1 MTRIIALEQVS
12 PAGLDLLR
20 GVEGFEVI
28 EVYQDD
34 PERIRE
40 ALSSAEALLVR
51 SKTKVTEALLE
62 QAPLLRVIG
71 RPGTGVDNV
80 DMAAAT
86 RRGIIVMN
94 TPAGNSVSAAEHTFG
109 LMLALLR
116 RIPQACN
123 SLKQGKWD
131 RSRFTGV
138 ELSGKV
144 LGVVGFGK
152 IGTEVARR
160 ALAFKMQV
168 LVYDPFV
175 PEQLAIE
182 QDVRLVG
189 LDELVAQSDIITLH
203 APVTAASRQII
214 NAATI
219 AKMKDGAW
227 LVNAARGELVDEA
240 ALLTALREGK
250 LAGAALDVFVGE
262 PRPNPELV
270 ALPNVVATPHLG
282 ASTVEAQE
290 KVGYDIAVQIR
301 DYFCEGVV
309 NNAVNFPSVSL
320 SEYRRLAPFLELGER
335 LGSFAGQLAEGRP
348 QEITVRY
355 YGELAGMNTH
365 LIGSSILVGALRP
378 VLTERVTLVNALE
391 TARERAIHFLESR
404 STRERSFNNLI
415 SVKLRTDQGE
425 LWIEGTVLHRRR
437 QHIVSLQGI
446 DVDAPLG
453 GRMLVVWNEDTPGV
467 IGRVGTILG
476 DNSINIANFALGR
489 REEAREAVGLVNVDS
504 EIPAEVIQQIR
515 FLRPVKRA
523 AVVSL

>member
-1 MTRIIALEQVS
+1 MTRIVALEQVS

-28 EVYQDD
+28 EIYQDD
-34 PERIRE
+34 TSRIRE
-40 ALSSAEALLVR
+40 ALTRADALLVR
-51 SKTKVTEALLE
+51 SKTKVTEVLLD
-62 QAPLLRVIG
+62 QAPALRAIG
-71 RPGTGVDNV
+71 RPGTGVDNI

-86 RRGIIVMN
+86 RRGIVVMN

-116 RIPQACN
+116 RIPQAN
-123 SLKQGKWD
+123 SSLKEGKWD
-131 RSRFTGV
+131 RSRFTGIEV
-138 ELSGKV
+138 DGKV

-152 IGTEVARR
+152 IGMEVVRR

-168 LVYDPFV
+168 LVYDPYV
-175 PEQLAIE
+175 PENLVLE
-182 QDVRLVG
+182 QGIRLVSF
-189 LDELVAQSDIITLH
+189 DELLAKSDLLTLH
-203 APVTAASRQII
+203 APVTPASRQMI
-214 NAATI
+214 NSEAI
-219 AKMKDGAW
+219 ARMKDGAW
-227 LVNAARGELVDEA
+227 LVNAARGDLVDEEALLA
-240 ALLTALREGK
+240 ALKGGK

-262 PRPNPELV
+262 PKPNPELV
-270 ALPNVVATPHLG
+270 ALANVVATPHLG

-301 DYFCEGVV
+301 DYFCDGVV

-335 LGSFAGQLAEGRP
+335 LGSFASQIAEGRP

-355 YGELAGMNTH
+355 YGELTEINTH
-365 LIGSSILVGALRP
+365 LICSSILVGALKP
-378 VLTERVTLVNALE
+378 VLTERITLVNALE
-391 TARERAIHFLESR
+391 TARERAIHFVESR

-415 SVKLRTDQGE
+415 SVKLMTDQGE
-425 LWIEGTVLHRRR
+425 LWVEGTVLHRNRL
-437 QHIVSLQGI
+437 HIVSLQGI
-446 DVDAPLG
+446 DVDAPLLG
-453 GRMLVVWNEDTPGV
+453 HMLVVWNEDTPGV

-489 REEAREAVGLVNVDS
+489 REDAHEAVGLVNVDS

-515 FLRPVKRA
+515 FLRPVRRA